1 MLMTMVKHAEHLA
14 TAGGPDAGIART
26 YTIFL
31 VDDDETYL
39 SALGYLL
46 LKKNP
51 TYKVHCYNSGEACLQ
66 HLGLA
71 PSVIVL
77 DYNLNGKYPGAISG
91 IEMLRKLRL
100 LCPGA
105 AIVVL
110 SGQKDIDVALDTLKE
125 GAYTYIVKDKQ
136 AISSLEKLIESLQK
150 NPAAR
155 LAGGGAN

>member
-1 MLMTMVKHAEHLA
+1 MVKQAEQFA

-26 YTIFL
+26 FTIFL

-51 TYKVHCYNSGEACLQ
+51 TYKVHCYNSGEACLH

-77 DYNLNGKYPGAISG
+77 DYCLNGKYPGAISG
-91 IEMLRKLRL
+91 IEMVKKIRL

-105 AIVVL
+105 AIVIL
-110 SGQKDIDVALDTLKE
+110 SGQKDIDVALETLKE

-136 AISSLEKLIESLQK
+136 AIFSLEKLLGSLEK
-150 NPAAR
+150 APAAR
-155 LAGGGAN
+155 LVSGGAN